1 MLIHRMFI
9 CGMSKTIFA
18 LILSVVLAACSTEEN
33 YTGSLDGGTGAI
45 GDGGVILEGTQSIA
59 LSWVAPVEREDGTP
73 ISMADIAGYRVYF
86 GIREGE
92 YTNEVDVHGS
102 DNMQV
107 SVDRLPTGTYYIVV
121 TTVDSDGRESAYSET
136 IIASV

>member
-1 MLIHRMFI
+1 MFI

-33 YTGSLDGGTGAI
+33 YTGSLDGGTGVI